1 MQVALKNKSVTDQ
14 NGVMMFT
21 LLLISCPTHSVT
33 SDPPTHIP
41 MLPVWG

>member
-1 MQVALKNKSVTDQ
+1 MQVALKNNPVSDQ
-14 NGVMMFT
+14 NRVTMFT
-21 LLLISCPTHSVT
+21 LLPISCPTHSVT